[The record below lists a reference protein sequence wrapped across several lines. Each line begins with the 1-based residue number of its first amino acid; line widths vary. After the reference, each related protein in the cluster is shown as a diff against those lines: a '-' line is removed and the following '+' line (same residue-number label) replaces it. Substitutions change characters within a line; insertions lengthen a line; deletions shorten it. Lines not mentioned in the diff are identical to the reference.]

1 MKEHEESVEELRIQ
15 KATADR
21 LLLLCESVIGLFCV
35 ALVLGVVLA
44 ASFLPMETA
53 SRVVLIV
60 CAAAVGFAGLLFAL
74 KLEQVAGFYKC
85 AACGHCHI
93 PSFRAVLLAMHCG
106 TTRYLKCPMC
116 GKRTWNKKVLHK
128 D

>member
-21 LLLLCESVIGLFCV
+21 LLLLCENVIGLFCV
-35 ALVLGVVLA
+35 ALMLGVVLA
-44 ASFLPMETA
+44 AAFLPMETA
-53 SRVVLIV
+53 SRIVLIV
-60 CAAAVGFAGLLFAL
+60 SGVAVTVAGILFAL
-74 KLEQVAGFYKC
+74 KLEQVAGFYRC

-93 PSFRAVLLAMHCG
+93 PSFKTVLLAMHCG
-106 TTRYLKCPMC
+106 TTRYLKCPAC
-116 GKRTWNKKVLHK
+116 GKKTWNRKVLHK